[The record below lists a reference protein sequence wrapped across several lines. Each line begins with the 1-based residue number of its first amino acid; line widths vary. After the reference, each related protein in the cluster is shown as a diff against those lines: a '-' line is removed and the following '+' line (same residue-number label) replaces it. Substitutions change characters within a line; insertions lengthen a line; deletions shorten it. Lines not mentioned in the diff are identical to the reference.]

1 MCAEKFY
8 KQTYNNYTIKVNTVK
23 IKIEIKNF
31 SYSGNILSQINFRNL
46 KPFSWSEIRYGNF
59 VKV

>member
-1 MCAEKFY
+1 MSAETFY

-31 SYSGNILSQINFRNL
+31 SYSGNMLSQINFRNL
-46 KPFSWSEIRYGNF
+46 KLFSWSEIRYGNF